1 MMARSKVITP
11 YSLPLY
17 REDRERSTKKQME
30 KDRKDHVKSHRPQP
44 PLASRGGA
52 GGRIKAHGST
62 LASFVMKSIAKDKF
76 DDSNPREAILRHADE
91 AAAKPQYVSHAYKE
105 TQPHTIFEEEESSE
119 DEDAH
124 IIIGANKKPNNSG
137 EPSSK
142 RAKH

>member
-1 MMARSKVITP
+1 MGEMMVRRKVITP

-17 REDRERSTKKQME
+17 REDRE
-30 KDRKDHVKSHRPQP
+30 RKDHVKSHRPQP

-105 TQPHTIFEEEESSE
+105 TQPHT
-119 DEDAH
+119 
-124 IIIGANKKPNNSG
+124 
-137 EPSSK
+137 
-142 RAKH
+142 